1 MARVI
6 ATIEEIFTLNVESSR
21 EIPSVMATCTRCEKT
36 AESHGTGSA
45 SIRRCLV
52 LLREECPR
60 DESNYYIA
68 RGA

>member
-1 MARVI
+1 MARII
-6 ATIEEIFTLNVESSR
+6 ATIEEVELDGDYG
-21 EIPSVMATCTRCEKT
+21 EIPSVEATCTRCDHT
-36 AESHGTGSA
+36 TESYGQESA